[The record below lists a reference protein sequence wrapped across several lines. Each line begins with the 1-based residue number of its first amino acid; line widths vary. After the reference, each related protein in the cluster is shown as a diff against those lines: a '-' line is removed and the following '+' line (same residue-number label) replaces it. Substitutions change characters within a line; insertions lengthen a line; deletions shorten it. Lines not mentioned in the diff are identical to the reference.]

1 MSDISALKMF
11 STDSVQRLME
21 RARLNQEDDDSVD
34 SKMSRIKAFL
44 YFMLHTPIVSLDLQ
58 CDSYYLQEMF
68 TLVLFVLIQQH
79 EYGVDF
85 QKIAQENDVLNNCK
99 SKDATVITS
108 FSQQFLSHYIV
119 FLAQILQQCTPGHFF
134 RGSVYSSHFCEIYF
148 SFCRRLSHN
157 QNDLDTYIRVQKNLL
172 LERRLMNELKPQSDT
187 KRVQDHHTN
196 RINIVNQISQDR
208 LKEIEKLSRI
218 VAKALQGST
227 LKDVSEIGQIYEFWE
242 NFQKSVTEEFSMK
255 QTKTV
260 LLVNERNIT
269 VPCRCIRYTK
279 NPKEAMKEFQE
290 IYNENHSRINSQMSQ
305 GGSQKK

>member
-1 MSDISALKMF
+1 
-11 STDSVQRLME
+11 
-21 RARLNQEDDDSVD
+21 
-34 SKMSRIKAFL
+34 
-44 YFMLHTPIVSLDLQ
+44 
-58 CDSYYLQEMF
+58 
-68 TLVLFVLIQQH
+68 
-79 EYGVDF
+79 
-85 QKIAQENDVLNNCK
+85 
-99 SKDATVITS
+99 
-108 FSQQFLSHYIV
+108 
-119 FLAQILQQCTPGHFF
+119 
-134 RGSVYSSHFCEIYF
+134 
-148 SFCRRLSHN
+148 
-157 QNDLDTYIRVQKNLL
+157 
-172 LERRLMNELKPQSDT
+172 MNELKLQSDT

-227 LKDVSEIGQIYEFWE
+227 LEDVSEIGQIYEFWE

-305 GGSQKK
+305 GDSQKK